1 MKYILEFSGEHRW
14 LSNFWPA
21 PVILDG
27 EEYPS
32 VEHAYQAAKH
42 LPARRMAFKTY
53 TAGQAKRMGRTPYV
67 TLTKHWHDRKVEVM
81 RSLIVQK
88 FAPGTELGEKL
99 LATGVVNIEEG
110 NSWGDTFWGVCEG
123 HGENH
128 LGKLIMEQRDALRRQ
143 QQ

>member
-1 MKYILEFSGEHRW
+1 MKDILEFSGEHRW

-27 EEYPS
+27 KEYAS
-32 VEHAYQAAKH
+32 VEHAYQAAKR
-42 LPARRMAFKTY
+42 PPTQRRPFESC
-53 TAGQAKRMGRTPYV
+53 TAAEAKKMGRPPY
-67 TLTKHWHDRKVEVM
+67 TIATKHWNDRKVEIM
-81 RSLIVQK
+81 RSLIIQK

-99 LATGVVNIEEG
+99 LATGVAHIEEG
-110 NSWGDTFWGVCEG
+110 NRWEDTFWGTCHG
-123 HGENH
+123 RGENH